1 VGWIGCSELVVGHGA
16 RWWLRSACGSVNERV
31 VGRRGVVLGSRQQ
44 VCRWG
49 ACLMRFGILGP
60 LEVVDDHGHRVG
72 LSARKERALLAI
84 LLLHAN
90 EVVSADRLVEDLWA
104 GGPPATAAKGLHV
117 HVSRLRGRLAAAAP
131 GEERLLTEPSG
142 YRLHVA
148 AGELDSAQFEGLL
161 QRASGLIAAGSSEQ
175 AVELLGE
182 ALGLWRGAAFS
193 GFEYEQF
200 AQVEIARL
208 SELRVV
214 AVEQRI
220 AAELELGRAEL
231 LIGELEQLV
240 REHPYRE
247 RFRGQLMLAL
257 YRTGRQAEALQAYR
271 AARSLLVDELGIEP
285 SAELRELHESVLAQD
300 ESILVAVSRTAG
312 TGAADS
318 LGWAIVRPPSNAGT
332 WCTNLPPQTRGLVG
346 RERERARLRELVFAD
361 SRSIVTVTGIG
372 GVGKTRLAIAV
383 GAELLDQSP
392 GGVFLVRLAGI
403 HDPDSILPMIADAV
417 GIAGGTGESLE
428 CLLVRRLGQ
437 QRAILILDNFEQLLG
452 GSSIV
457 GELAAS
463 AQHLQLVIT
472 SQVPL
477 RIGAER
483 ILALGPLASAD
494 AAALFIERARARET
508 LSPSTMNVKRLTTSA
523 LGLIACRSRSSL
535 PPRASAFLVREN
547 WRNGSSGPWMCLREV
562 TATPPNA
569 NAVSEH
575 RPTGPMRSWHL
586 SSSRCSLDWGSA
598 PERCRLSSSKRFRC
612 AAQGRGQSMPS
623 TSCSLARSCAAE
635 TTAPRHPLYRPAGPS
650 RLRARAP
657 HREHRGASG
666 PPATRRAGPTPRPLR
681 AAVETGR
688 IHTGS
693 DGPVGGERRDPTCRR
708 VGPDAR
714 SGAPCEHLRR
724 ALVVLELEGRPR
736 RGR

>member
-494 AAALFIERARARET
+494 AAALFIERARARVGDFE
-508 LSPSTMNVKRLTTSA
+508 PIDDEREAIDDVCARLDRMPLA
-523 LGLIACRSRSSL
+523 IELAAARVGVFG
-535 PPRASAFLVREN
+535 PRELAQRLE
-547 WRNGSSGPWMCLREV
+547 
-562 TATPPNA
+562 
-569 NAVSEH
+569 
-575 RPTGPMRSWHL
+575 RP
-586 SSSRCSLDWGSA
+586 LDVLTRGDRDA
-598 PERCRLSSSKRFRC
+598 PERQRSLRASTDWTHALLASEQQSLFARLGVCAGTVPLEFIEALSVCGPGAGTIDALDELLACSFVRRRNDRPSAPALSSRRPF
-612 AAQGRGQSMPS
+612 A
-623 TSCSLARSCAAE
+623 TTRSSASSR
-635 TTAPRHPLYRPAGPS
+635 APRSQRSAGYTPS
-650 RLRARAP
+650 RSNTSPTARGCGNGAHP
-657 HREHRGASG
+657 HRIGW
-666 PPATRRAGPTPRPLR
+666 
-681 AAVETGR
+681 
-688 IHTGS
+688 
-693 DGPVGGERRDPTCRR
+693 
-708 VGPDAR
+708 
-714 SGAPCEHLRR
+714 PCWR
-724 ALVVLELEGRPR
+724 
-736 RGR
+736 